1 MYILGLQ
8 LFSAFL
14 QMSLQQRLNLL
25 GLQVGL
31 IFVAEKLSLVFYPA
45 LGLYGLFGTLARVKT
60 SFARNERYIFCIE
73 KLVSK
78 TACETG

>member
-14 QMSLQQRLNLL
+14 QMFLQQRLNLL

-31 IFVAEKLSLVFYPA
+31 ISVAEKLSLVFYPA
-45 LGLYGLFGTLARVKT
+45 LGL
-60 SFARNERYIFCIE
+60 
-73 KLVSK
+73 
-78 TACETG
+78 